1 MGQRTTIAVAML
13 TCLTLFSCG
22 SKTED
27 NKNSNPTDSTNTSDA
42 VKLTS
47 SGQPGTITI
56 IGQALTSETGPL
68 NPDQP
73 KKIMISARAGLDANN
88 KQDEIRKDFLVLN
101 LKLDTESA
109 ELLED
114 ADRDKTFINI
124 GCDISKRTDLAGLK
138 EHKLNP
144 ISLMEV
150 APLNAN
156 TLLICGKNPIKAA
169 IIWIVAKNVVLENL
183 QQNIVGGQESMI
195 SIIAREINLTGT
207 NLISAA
213 GKNGPKTLKIGPA
226 VTLAAEKLSG
236 TGVLQIDSSGSS
248 FKPAVTEIKPT
259 DAKTSD
265 GKMTETK
272 PETAPPILEEEK
284 PLPAHEVI

>member
-27 NKNSNPTDSTNTSDA
+27 NKNSSPTDNTKASDA
-42 VKLTS
+42 AKLTA

-73 KKIMISARAGLDANN
+73 KKIMISARAGVDANN

-109 ELLED
+109 GLLEE

-138 EHKLNP
+138 ERKLNP
-144 ISLMEV
+144 NALTGVS
-150 APLNAN
+150 PLNAN

-169 IIWIVAKNVVLENL
+169 ITWIVAKNVVLENL
-183 QQNIVGGQESMI
+183 QHNIIGGQESMI

-207 NLISAA
+207 SLISAA

-226 VTLAAEKLSG
+226 ITLAAEKLSG

-248 FKPAVTEIKPT
+248 FKPAVTEVKPS

-265 GKMTETK
+265 VSVPETK

-284 PLPAHEVI
+284 PLPAHEAI